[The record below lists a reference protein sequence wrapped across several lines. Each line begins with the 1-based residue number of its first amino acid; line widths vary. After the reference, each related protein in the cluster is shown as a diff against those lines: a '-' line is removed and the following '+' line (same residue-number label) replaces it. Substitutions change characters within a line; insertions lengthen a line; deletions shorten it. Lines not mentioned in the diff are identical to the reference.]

1 MPVNPYEQHPD
12 QPKLNKSRGSIKIS
26 MAQLDK
32 IVGDQI
38 LKMES
43 IPEKTWGYTKL
54 DIEYWLRMVLD
65 EAEKID
71 TMHDNKIS

>member
-1 MPVNPYEQHPD
+1 
-12 QPKLNKSRGSIKIS
+12 